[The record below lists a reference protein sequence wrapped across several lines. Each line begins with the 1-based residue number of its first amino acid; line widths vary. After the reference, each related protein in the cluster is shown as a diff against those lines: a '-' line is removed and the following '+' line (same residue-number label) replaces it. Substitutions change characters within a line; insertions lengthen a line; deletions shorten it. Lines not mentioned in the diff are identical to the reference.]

1 MGLRPNLIINKQ
13 MAGTFGCG
21 FINITLKMESESYEI
36 TSTSDK
42 TTSQEVNKVVQS
54 WIIDY
59 YFATLCRLFRE
70 RSSVEFRKDLKLF
83 EGLVD
88 ELESHSSQRT
98 VCCFLARVMDGEN
111 LNVRYDHVARITPL
125 MSAVPVWESLKD
137 FSEPTLHGKIQTL
150 LMVQSVAVCV
160 KKGYDK
166 LAKETLQWLEEQTD
180 VPEKLQRKLATIVNK
195 KDTYDQILMNFSFD
209 KLMETIDTFLEAF
222 NQQYASIFLLEAASK
237 VVQARH
243 ERSEET
249 PSELEGA
256 GEMPPSPQSDK
267 SESENEE
274 HGDPLVG
281 NIRPKRK
288 LLPKQN
294 DPWKPE
300 TAKKAHATLK
310 RTSICKVTRRSNT
323 PSELH
328 SNITVASHSRKKWT
342 DVEDRKLKAG
352 VKKHGVGKWS
362 KILNDFDFDNRTT
375 VNLKDRWRVLK
386 KLDRVS

>member
-1 MGLRPNLIINKQ
+1 MALCPRFIINKQ

-21 FINITLKMESESYEI
+21 FIIINLKMESESHEI

-42 TTSQEVNKVVQS
+42 TTSQEVNNVVQS

-70 RSSVEFRKDLKLF
+70 RSSVEFRKELKLF

-111 LNVRYDHVARITPL
+111 LDVRYDHVARITPL

-137 FSEPTLHGKIQTL
+137 FSDPTLHGKIQTL
-150 LMVQSVAVCV
+150 LMVQ
-160 KKGYDK
+160 KGYDK

-195 KDTYDQILMNFSFD
+195 KDAYDQILMNFSFD

-222 NQQYASIFLLEAASK
+222 NQQYASVFLLEAASK

-243 ERSEET
+243 ERSELEETEET
-249 PSELEGA
+249 P
-256 GEMPPSPQSDK
+256 PSLQSDK

-274 HGDPLVG
+274 HEDPLVV
-281 NIRPKRK
+281 NIRPKRR

-310 RTSICKVTRRSNT
+310 RTSICKVSRRSNT

-328 SNITVASHSRKKWT
+328 SNITVSRHSRKKWT
-342 DVEDRKLKAG
+342 DVEDKKLKAG

-386 KLDRVS
+386 KQNLVS